1 MPLKPRSLD
10 AGLLA
15 IALLAVSFSAIF
27 IRFCESSPEKIA
39 WYRLLGA
46 GLIFLLWEILTRK
59 RLQICFHDLKIALLA
74 GLFLALHFY
83 LWISSL
89 FLTTIHSS
97 VVLLATQPLFALL
110 IQLALGTAAVSGRN
124 VISLSGGLIGAFI
137 LARGDFLAAG
147 STGTG
152 DLYAIASA
160 AMAAAY
166 LVTGASRNGR
176 LIPYLTVVYLSGGCL
191 LLGPTLI
198 GGAGLLPTS
207 SSDFLWFALLIA
219 VPTLTGHTLLN
230 RSTRVFP
237 AYLVNLSILSE
248 PILTGLWAW
257 LLLAEPLS
265 AHTLLGGA
273 VIIVSVAVEFVPGP
287 GAPRDR
293 PGPKPDE

>member
-1 MPLKPRSLD
+1 MLLKPRSLD

-27 IRFCESSPEKIA
+27 IRLCESSPGKIA

-46 GLIFLLWEILTRK
+46 GFVFLLWEILTRK
-59 RLQICFHDLKIALLA
+59 RLQICLYDLRIALLA

-124 VISLSGGLIGAFI
+124 VVSLGGGLFGAFI

-147 STGTG
+147 SAGVG

-166 LVTGASRNGR
+166 LVTGSSRTGR
-176 LIPYLTVVYLSGGCL
+176 LIPYLTVVYLSGGSL
-191 LLGPTLI
+191 LLVTTLI
-198 GGAGLLPTS
+198 GGAGFLPAT

-219 VPTLTGHTLLN
+219 IPTLIGHTLLN

-237 AYLVNLSILSE
+237 AYFVNLSILSE
-248 PILTGLWAW
+248 PVLTGLWAW
-257 LLLAEPLS
+257 LVFAEPLS

-273 VIIVSVAVEFVPGP
+273 VIIVSVAVEFVPKAP
-287 GAPRDR
+287 GAMR
-293 PGPKPDE
+293 PPGSEAE